1 MFTYDGAEDPRGN
14 RSSLAR
20 FTVPPPAG
28 PGLRRTVGRAEFVP
42 QITDLGPPYRV
53 LGLREAVRRDP
64 GRADYARA
72 LEHIRS
78 VVLSRDAGAAELAL
92 AP

>member
-1 MFTYDGAEDPRGN
+1 M
-14 RSSLAR
+14 
-20 FTVPPPAG
+20 
-28 PGLRRTVGRAEFVP
+28 GRAEFVP

-64 GRADYARA
+64 GRAGYARA
-72 LEHIRS
+72 LEHTRS
-78 VVLSRDAGAAELAL
+78 VVLSRDADAAGLTM